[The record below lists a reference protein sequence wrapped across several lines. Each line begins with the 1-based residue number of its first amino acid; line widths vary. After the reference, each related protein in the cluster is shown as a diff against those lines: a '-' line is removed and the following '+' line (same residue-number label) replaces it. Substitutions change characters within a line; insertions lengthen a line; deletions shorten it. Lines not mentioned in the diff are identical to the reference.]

1 MSGFSTDVILLM
13 ILIALVTAAVLLI
26 RHKPGPTATRRMLRT
41 ADRVLK
47 LAGSRTPADRA
58 RAELLEP
65 PEHDRA

>member
-26 RHKPGPTATRRMLRT
+26 RHKPSPTATRRMLRT
-41 ADRVLK
+41 ADRVLS
-47 LAGSRTPADRA
+47 LAGSRTAYDRA

-65 PEHDRA
+65 PERDRA